1 MNSDIVFYKLSVQHQ
16 KDLLQEVENERLV
29 RQRFGG
35 KTNYVNALGLPHRII
50 GEIKVWKNR
59 NGERG
64 REILN

>member
-35 KTNYVNALGLPHRII
+35 KANYVNALGLPQRII

-59 NGERG
+59 NVERG